1 MVWAIRALRVEMVV
15 DGEMSWRVNR
25 LGGGKDGHSTCN
37 TMLCGDSARADWVS
51 EDAVILGL
59 FCPCG
64 GMLGVNNHGR
74 IIVVAMLTARE
85 TMA

>member
-1 MVWAIRALRVEMVV
+1 M

-37 TMLCGDSARADWVS
+37 TMLCGDSARAGWFS
-51 EDAVILGL
+51 EDAVILEL

-64 GMLGVNNHGR
+64 GIL
-74 IIVVAMLTARE
+74 E
-85 TMA
+85 